1 MRKLAHCRRGSVAF
15 ATVIAL
21 VPLIGFVALGAEA
34 GSWYV
39 TKQNA
44 QNAADAAAYSGG
56 LSLACSL
63 NSVAESDCD
72 RTQDY
77 IYRGKQMAAQ
87 NKFCN
92 SSGDPVYPGS
102 TCGTAQASTTQT
114 VSIDRGTYSAGAWT
128 SSSTGM
134 HVLATVAQQQP
145 GYLAQI
151 LGMSAVTIR
160 SSAVVEIQNPAPICA
175 FGLGP
180 GSDALT
186 IGGSSA
192 ITGSGCAMMSNTN
205 VKYNGTA
212 SFSGSGWSVNAVDGC
227 KASSGHCALTGAGY
241 NYNTL
246 TAKNPLSVLDSK
258 SFNSRSSPVS
268 SPCNAQGKVTNGN
281 TCNLTANSAS
291 GVYSD
296 LTVNS
301 GGTLNLAPGTYFFYN
316 ATINWGGNVSCPTCT
331 GTSGVTLVLLGT
343 TSNLTISGG
352 TVNLSA
358 GTTNSFDTDLNGI
371 LIDDQANNTN
381 ANKIAVSI
389 GGSNTST
396 LGGAMYFPH
405 ANVSYGGTAQSAN
418 TQCTEVIAASL
429 TINGNTY
436 LSSSGCT
443 SNTLGKT
450 KVVAMVR

>member
-1 MRKLAHCRRGSVAF
+1 VRKLARCRRGSVAF

-56 LSLACSL
+56 LSLACSQT
-63 NSVAESDCD
+63 STTESDCD

-102 TCGTAQASTTQT
+102 TCGTAQANTTQT

-128 SSSTGM
+128 SSSSGM

-151 LGMSAVTIR
+151 LGMSTVTIR
-160 SSAVVEIQNPAPICA
+160 SSAVVEIQNPKPLCA

-192 ITGSGCAMMSNTN
+192 ITGTGCAMMSNTN

-227 KASSGHCALTGAGY
+227 KASSGHCALSGAGY

-246 TAKNPLSVLDSK
+246 TAQNPLSVLNSE
-258 SFNSRSSPVS
+258 SFNSRSSPS
-268 SPCNAQGKVTNGN
+268 TKPCGGNVTNN
-281 TCNLTANSAS
+281 QTCSLTPNSAS

-296 LTVNS
+296 LKVNA
-301 GGTLNLAPGTYFFYN
+301 GGTLTLAAGTYFFYN
-316 ATINWGGNVSCPTCT
+316 ATINFAGNVT
-331 GTSGVTLVLLGT
+331 GTDVTLVLLGN
-343 TSNLTISGG
+343 SSLTITGAVS
-352 TVNLSA
+352 LSA
-358 GTTNSFDTDLNGI
+358 PTTNSFSSDLNGI
-371 LIDDQANNTN
+371 LIDDQAPSASSNAVTINGGGNT
-381 ANKIAVSI
+381 
-389 GGSNTST
+389 T
-396 LGGAMYFPH
+396 LGGAMYFP
-405 ANVSYGGTAQSAN
+405 NVAVTYGGTAQSAN
-418 TQCTEVIAASL
+418 TACTEVIAASL
-429 TINGNTY
+429 TINGNAY

-450 KVVAMVR
+450 KVIAMVR

>member
-1 MRKLAHCRRGSVAF
+1 MRKLARCRRGSVAF

-21 VPLIGFVALGAEA
+21 VPLIGFIALGAEA

-56 LSLACSL
+56 LSVACSL
-63 NSVAESDCD
+63 NSITDSDCD
-72 RTQDY
+72 RSQDY

-102 TCGTAQASTTQT
+102 NCGTAQANTTQT
-114 VSIDRGTYSAGAWT
+114 VLIDRGTYSAGTWT
-128 SSSTGM
+128 SSASGM

-151 LGMSAVTIR
+151 LGMSSVTIR
-160 SSAVVEIQNPAPICA
+160 SSAVVEIQNPKPICA

-180 GSDALT
+180 GNDALT

-192 ITGSGCAMMSNTN
+192 ITGTGCAMMSNTN

-212 SFSGSGWSVNAVDGC
+212 SFSGSGWAVNAVDGC

-258 SFNSRSSPVS
+258 SFNSTTGPVLTA
-268 SPCNAQGKVTNGN
+268 CNAQGKVTNGN
-281 TCNLTANSAS
+281 TCNLTPNAGS
-291 GVYSD
+291 GVYGN

-301 GGTLNLAPGTYFFYN
+301 GGTLNLAAGTYFFYN
-316 ATINWGGNVSCPTCT
+316 ATINFGGTVT
-331 GTSGVTLVLLGT
+331 GTDVTLVLLGDS
-343 TSNLTISGG
+343 SNLTISGG

-358 GTTNSFDTDLNGI
+358 PTTNSYDSDLNGI

-381 ANKIAVSI
+381 ANKIAVNI

-450 KVVAMVR
+450 KVIAMVR